1 MKELKEIKFNDNLL
15 FLQDNLV
22 TSGILPQKAAELA
35 RSIVIKGE
43 TIVQGPVFAHTL
55 TLQNGDLEIQGAAY
69 VQNELYADTDYA
81 GHARFIKAV
90 ASAGS
95 IVSRAANAR
104 LSFGSDINAKSVVLY
119 NAFVSGSI
127 YADEITLK
135 NCVVIGGVFATQEL
149 HLDGCLVGTF
159 NAPMVTMAGD
169 NGMLL
174 PSAFSIEPI
183 SAAPMATL
191 YNYSL
196 ADLGALY
203 QGKEQS
209 PESGKIKVSLQDDE
223 LRTHLTDGEVNKAL
237 RSYTVVGK
245 VLAADLIDTD
255 KFQNHFLITAAALGP
270 QLLRTYNMSDGQ
282 TKLTPDRL
290 REFFFGILSGKIA
303 VQPMDGH
310 FSLTNLAAAQ

>member
-35 RSIVIKGE
+35 RSIVVKGE
-43 TIVQGPVFAHTL
+43 TIVQGAVFAHKL
-55 TLQNGDLEIQGAAY
+55 TLQAGDLEIQGAVY

-81 GHARFIKAV
+81 GNARFIKAV
-90 ASAGS
+90 ASAGA
-95 IVSRAANAR
+95 IVSRAQKAS
-104 LSFGSDINAKSVVLY
+104 LTFGSDINAKSVVLY
-119 NAFVSGSI
+119 NAFVCGSI

-149 HLDGCLVGTF
+149 SLDGCLVGTF
-159 NAPMVTMAGD
+159 NAPVVSIAGD
-169 NGMLL
+169 NGIML

-183 SAAPMATL
+183 NASPLSTL

-196 ADLGALY
+196 ADFGDLF

-209 PESGKIKVSLQDDE
+209 PDSGKIKVSLKDDE
-223 LRTHLTDGEVNKAL
+223 LRAQLNDGDVNKAV

-255 KFQNHFLITAAALGP
+255 KFQNHFLLTAAALGP
-270 QLLRTYNMSDGQ
+270 QLLRSYNMADGK
-282 TKLTPDRL
+282 TKITTEAL

-303 VQPMDGH
+303 VKAMDGH
-310 FSLTNLAAAQ
+310 FSLSDLSD

>member
-15 FLQDNLV
+15 FLHDNLV

-43 TIVQGPVFAHTL
+43 TIVQGPVFAHKL
-55 TLQNGDLEIQGAAY
+55 TLQNGDLEIQGATY
-69 VQNELYADTDYA
+69 VQNELYVDTDYA
-81 GHARFIKAV
+81 GKAKFIKAV

-95 IVSRAANAR
+95 IASRAAKASI
-104 LSFGSDINAKSVVLY
+104 SFGSDINAKSVTLY
-119 NAFVSGSI
+119 NAFVCGSI
-127 YADEITLK
+127 YADEITLS

-149 HLDGCLVGTF
+149 KIDGCLVGTF
-159 NAPMVTMAGD
+159 NAPSVSLSGD
-169 NGMLL
+169 NGILL

-183 SAAPMATL
+183 NASPMATL

-209 PESGKIKVSLQDDE
+209 PESGKIKISLKDDE
-223 LRTHLTDGEVNKAL
+223 MKANLSDGEVNKAL

-245 VLAADLIDTD
+245 VLAADLIDSD
-255 KFQNHFLITAAALGP
+255 KFQNHFLLTAAALGP
-270 QLLRTYNMSDGQ
+270 QLLRTYNMSDGK
-282 TKLTPDRL
+282 TKITPESL
-290 REFFFGILSGKIA
+290 RGFFFDILSGKTA
-303 VQPMDGH
+303 VKPLDGH
-310 FSLTNLAAAQ
+310 FSLSDITD

>member
-35 RSIVIKGE
+35 RSIVVKGE
-43 TIVQGPVFAHTL
+43 TIVQGSVFAHTL
-55 TLQNGDLEIQGAAY
+55 TLQAGNLEIQGATY
-69 VQNELYADTDYA
+69 VQNELYADTDYS
-81 GHARFIKAV
+81 GNARFVKAV

-95 IVSRAANAR
+95 IVSRAAKAS

-149 HLDGCLVGTF
+149 NLDGCLVGTF
-159 NAPMVTMAGD
+159 NAPMVSITGD
-169 NGMLL
+169 NGILL

-183 SAAPMATL
+183 NAAPLASL

-209 PESGKIKVSLQDDE
+209 PESGKIKVNLKDDE
-223 LRTHLTDGEVNKAL
+223 LRAHLTDGEVNKAL

-255 KFQNHFLITAAALGP
+255 KFQNHFLLTAAALGP

-282 TKLTPDRL
+282 TKLTPEAL
-290 REFFFGILSGKIA
+290 SEFFFGILNGKIA

-310 FSLTNLAAAQ
+310 FSLTELTN